1 MKELYTKMKV
11 KKKKGLTLIEALL
24 FLGIAAVVIVG
35 AVVLYNNTSNSQ
47 RTNDALAQIQAY
59 STGVKGMYSGQSNYG
74 TGSLAAV
81 VINGGIA
88 PDNAVNGTGLVNPWG
103 NPSHVFGTND
113 RFQIAFESVPQDACV
128 RILSS
133 NLLTNGGIT
142 NIWTANAA
150 TISNAVNSIPSGA
163 NSFTAPNDPTPAQ
176 AAAACANI
184 NNNIFMVVR

>member
-1 MKELYTKMKV
+1 MKELYTKMMA

-35 AVVLYNNTSNSQ
+35 AVVLYNNTSSSQ

-74 TGSLAAV
+74 TGSLAPV

-113 RFQIAFESVPQDACV
+113 RFQIALESVPQDACV
-128 RILSS
+128 RILAS

-142 NIWTANAA
+142 DIWTANAGSISSAVA
-150 TISNAVNSIPSGA
+150 TVPVSAFS
-163 NSFTAPNDPTPAQ
+163 APNDPTPAQ
-176 AAAACANI
+176 AATACSNI